1 MQLLKFLVRQSKV
14 MVITAIVVGILNGA
28 ASTGLLS
35 LISYSLNVNG
45 IERNAL
51 LGYFILLCVASA
63 VFRIISEI
71 IFIKLGQESVLK
83 LRIRLSRQ
91 ILALPLAKIE
101 ELGAARLTVALTED
115 IFAITNAATL
125 IPVMFINFSLVIGS
139 MIYLIWL
146 SPTVFLMVFGFIIFG
161 IISYQIP
168 VFLASKQFAAA
179 RETEDHMFDHFR
191 SLIEGIKE
199 LKMQKSKSE
208 YFMDRMLVKT
218 AEDFSNMNIKGMS
231 IFTFA
236 SSFGQLL
243 VFIVIGFILFFIPN
257 FSSSFTNL
265 ILISYT
271 LVILYIMTPLQIILN
286 TIPNLSRAGISVKK
300 LESIG
305 LTMAQFVESPEELSA
320 NKKLLTKG
328 NEGFTNLSLV
338 NVKYNYRNETN
349 QEEFQLGPLNL
360 SFKKGE
366 LIFLTG
372 GNGSGKTTLAKL
384 LSGLYLPDE
393 GNLTMNDVVIDRSNI
408 EDYRQNFS
416 TVFSDYHLF
425 DRILDENEKTVDQR
439 SEEVLHKLQLEKK
452 VKIENNQFST
462 TKLSQGQRKRLAL
475 LTAYLEDSPIYLFDE
490 WAADQDPHFKEIFYR
505 QILPE
510 LKRKGKTVFVIS
522 HDDHYYDAADRLIKL
537 DYGLI
542 ESETLKT
549 ISNETQ
555 KIGG

>member
-14 MVITAIVVGILNGA
+14 MVITAIIVGILNGA

-35 LISYSLNVNG
+35 LISYSLNING

-51 LGYFILLCVASA
+51 VGYFVLLCVASA
-63 VFRIISEI
+63 VFRIVSEM

-146 SPTVFLMVFGFIIFG
+146 SPTVFLMVLGFIIFG

-179 RETEDHMFDHFR
+179 RETEDNMFDHFR

-218 AEDFSNMNIKGMS
+218 AADFSNMNIKGMS

-236 SSFGQLL
+236 STFGQLL
-243 VFIVIGFILFFIPN
+243 VFIVVGFILFFIPN

-305 LTMAQFVESPEELSA
+305 LTMAQFIESPKELS
-320 NKKLLTKG
+320 NDTKLLKKG
-328 NEGFTNLSLV
+328 NDEFTNLRLD
-338 NVKYNYRNETN
+338 NVRYNYRNEEN
-349 QEEFQLGPLNL
+349 QQEFQLGPLNL
-360 SFKKGE
+360 SFGKGE

-384 LSGLYLPDE
+384 LTGLYLPDE
-393 GNLTMNDVVIDRSNI
+393 GKLTMNDVVIDRSNI

-416 TVFSDYHLF
+416 TVFSDYYLF
-425 DRILDENEKTVDQR
+425 DRILDENEKNIDQK
-439 SEEVLHKLQLEKK
+439 SNEVLQKLQLEKK

-490 WAADQDPHFKEIFYR
+490 WAADQDPYFKEIFYR

-510 LKRKGKTVFVIS
+510 LKKKGKTVFVIS

-537 DYGLI
+537 DYGLV
-542 ESETLKT
+542 ESETLKSVST
-549 ISNETQ
+549 ETQ
-555 KIGG
+555 KMRG

>member
-14 MVITAIVVGILNGA
+14 MVITAIIVGILNGA

-35 LISYSLNVNG
+35 LISYSLNING

-51 LGYFILLCVASA
+51 VGYFVLLCVASA
-63 VFRIISEI
+63 VFRIISEM

-146 SPTVFLMVFGFIIFG
+146 SPTVFLMVLGFIIFG

-179 RETEDHMFDHFR
+179 RETEDNMFDHFR

-218 AEDFSNMNIKGMS
+218 AADFSNMNIKGMS

-236 SSFGQLL
+236 STFGQLL
-243 VFIVIGFILFFIPN
+243 VFIVVGFILFFIPN

-305 LTMAQFVESPEELSA
+305 LTMSQFIESPKELS
-320 NKKLLTKG
+320 NDTKLLKKG
-328 NEGFTNLSLV
+328 NDGFTNLRLD
-338 NVKYNYRNETN
+338 NVIYNYRNEEN
-349 QEEFQLGPLNL
+349 QQEFQLGPLNL
-360 SFKKGE
+360 SFGKGE

-384 LSGLYLPDE
+384 LTGLYLPDE
-393 GNLTMNDVVIDRSNI
+393 GKLTMNDVVIDRSNI

-416 TVFSDYHLF
+416 TVFSDYYLF
-425 DRILDENEKTVDQR
+425 DRILDENEKNIDQK
-439 SEEVLHKLQLEKK
+439 SNEVLQKLQLEKK
-452 VKIENNQFST
+452 VKIENNRFST

-510 LKRKGKTVFVIS
+510 LKKKGKTVFVIS

-537 DYGLI
+537 DYGLV
-542 ESETLKT
+542 ESETLKSVPT
-549 ISNETQ
+549 ETQ
-555 KIGG
+555 KMRG